1 MKTMVLKEKAI
12 NMLESLPPNK
22 LRVAVDYL
30 KYLQGDYDTYDVNEN
45 IKKAIHEVKA
55 IKEGK
60 VKAKTLKEFLGEL

>member
-1 MKTMVLKEKAI
+1 
-12 NMLESLPPNK
+12 MLESLPPNK